1 MKIKHEK
8 LKKWVDECAKL
19 CQPDKIVWLDG
30 SPREK
35 KRLEDEACK
44 TGELIRLDQKKLPG
58 CFYHRSAPND
68 VARTEHL
75 TFICTPT
82 KDEAGPTNNWMA
94 PAEGY
99 KKAREFFKGSMK
111 GRTMYVVPFSM
122 GLVDSPFSKI
132 GIQLTDSIYVALNM
146 RIMTNMGEKVYK
158 KLGTS
163 GEFTK
168 CLHSKADLDIKK
180 RLILHFPRDNTIWSV
195 GSGYGGN
202 ALLGKKCLALRV
214 ASYLGQKEGWLAEHM
229 LVMGVEDPQGHI
241 TYIAAAFPSACGKTN
256 LAMLV
261 PPERFRKMGYKVWTL
276 GDDIAWLRVDEEGV
290 LRAVNPEAGY
300 FGVVPGTNSK
310 TNPNAVIAMR
320 KNTIFTNVLLKK
332 DKTVW
337 WEHAD
342 EPAPEEGIDWQGHLW
357 KPGTRDE
364 DGKALLGAHPN
375 SRFTAPINQNPAF
388 SNRYYDPR
396 GVRIDAI
403 LFGGRR
409 SRVAPL
415 VYEAR
420 SWQHGVYVGATMAS
434 EKTAAAMG
442 SVGDV
447 RRDPMAMLP
456 FCGYNM
462 GTYFKHWI
470 EMGRKMVSPPKIFR
484 VNWFRQ
490 DDKGNYLWPGFG
502 ENMRVLLWIIN
513 RCRYQVPAKAMP
525 VGYIPYRKDFDVD
538 GIDMPEPKWRKLF
551 DINKTESDQELKGQK
566 EFFDQFGS
574 NLPEE
579 FTAEWS
585 DLNDRILGSP

>member
-388 SNRYYDPR
+388 SNCHVSTR
-396 GVRIDAI
+396 GQLCRIKCNCCIYVWYNRLHMCVRN
-403 LFGGRR
+403 L
-409 SRVAPL
+409 S
-415 VYEAR
+415 AR
-420 SWQHGVYVGATMAS
+420 TTG
-434 EKTAAAMG
+434 K
-442 SVGDV
+442 
-447 RRDPMAMLP
+447 
-456 FCGYNM
+456 
-462 GTYFKHWI
+462 
-470 EMGRKMVSPPKIFR
+470 
-484 VNWFRQ
+484 
-490 DDKGNYLWPGFG
+490 
-502 ENMRVLLWIIN
+502 
-513 RCRYQVPAKAMP
+513 
-525 VGYIPYRKDFDVD
+525 
-538 GIDMPEPKWRKLF
+538 
-551 DINKTESDQELKGQK
+551 
-566 EFFDQFGS
+566 
-574 NLPEE
+574 
-579 FTAEWS
+579 
-585 DLNDRILGSP
+585 

>member
-1 MKIKHEK
+1 
-8 LKKWVDECAKL
+8 
-19 CQPDKIVWLDG
+19 
-30 SPREK
+30 
-35 KRLEDEACK
+35 
-44 TGELIRLDQKKLPG
+44 
-58 CFYHRSAPND
+58 
-68 VARTEHL
+68 
-75 TFICTPT
+75 
-82 KDEAGPTNNWMA
+82 
-94 PAEGY
+94 
-99 KKAREFFKGSMK
+99 
-111 GRTMYVVPFSM
+111 
-122 GLVDSPFSKI
+122 
-132 GIQLTDSIYVALNM
+132 M